1 VPLVVR
7 CAGRHFRDMGAP
19 IAILSDFAYPGL
31 CFGAVCLLVTCAAAQ
46 LPLFKRLPWEK
57 NLGCAVCCTALLNAS
72 VVSWPSLE
80 ALYTIWSTWS
90 GMSHFSCDSRV
101 NILNVQAP
109 PGAILA
115 CGLTCGYFV
124 QDSLLMVLYPKET
137 TKELGGPTA
146 YKIMWMHH
154 IISIIVWPY
163 AMLNGVG
170 AVFVIQNL
178 STEITNVGQ
187 NLFLLA
193 RSEVF
198 GSGAELPIGITWMAS
213 FFVFRI
219 IPMPFVVYVWLM
231 TLLTPG
237 CAGLTIGEWVAAV
250 VTVPIPQALNSFWFY
265 KIVRGAIKK
274 MSKGKQ
280 AAS

>member
-1 VPLVVR
+1 MVVR

-178 STEITNVGQ
+178 STEITNVRAPFDRPRA
-187 NLFLLA
+187 LAALA
-193 RSEVF
+193 RRAGGMHSRQHTYALD
-198 GSGAELPIGITWMAS
+198 SGRVAGWPEHLPARPVG
-213 FFVFRI
+213 
-219 IPMPFVVYVWLM
+219 
-231 TLLTPG
+231 
-237 CAGLTIGEWVAAV
+237 GLW
-250 VTVPIPQALNSFWFY
+250 
-265 KIVRGAIKK
+265 
-274 MSKGKQ
+274 
-280 AAS
+280 